1 MYGIEKIVN
10 NKNVVCQLLLGDV
23 GMIRKYLQ
31 FFLLA
36 ICFIPF
42 SILAYPLTLLP
53 GGETIGIGIQ
63 TKGIIVAGIYDINGV
78 YPATEAGMKP
88 GDIIIAANEKNITTI
103 DELVSLINGER
114 STTLHLTYLRNGK
127 KYDTTLN
134 LENSN
139 GVIKTGLYVKDSIT
153 GIGTLSFIDPTTKK
167 FGALG
172 HEITEK
178 NTGMLLEIKDGTIFS
193 SNVTKIDR
201 SSNGVPGSKNALFYS
216 DDIKGTVNK
225 NTHSGIFGVYTEE
238 LPDKKAYQVA
248 NVEDITLGEAKM
260 LTVIEGQNIE
270 EYNIEILKL
279 NKKDD
284 NKNILF
290 EIVDD
295 DLLAKTGGVVQGM
308 SGSTIIQGDYIIGA
322 VNYVVVDN
330 PKSGYGI
337 FITNMLKE
345 MEGN

>member
-1 MYGIEKIVN
+1 M
-10 NKNVVCQLLLGDV
+10 LLGDV

-31 FFLLA
+31 VFLLA

-63 TKGIIVAGIYDINGV
+63 TKGIIVAGIYDINGI
-78 YPATEAGMKP
+78 YPATEAGIKP
-88 GDIIIAANEKNITTI
+88 GDIIIAADNKDITTI
-103 DELVSLINGER
+103 EELVSLINENHS
-114 STTLHLTYLRNGK
+114 STLNLTYLRNGNK
-127 KYDTTLN
+127 NNTTLK
-134 LENSN
+134 LESSN
-139 GVIKTGLYVKDSIT
+139 GIIKTGLYVKDSIT
-153 GIGTLSFIDPTTKK
+153 GIGTLSFIDPITKK

-178 NTGMLLEIKDGTIFS
+178 NTGLLLEIKDGTIFS

-201 SSNGVPGSKNALFYS
+201 SSDGIPGSKNALFYS
-216 DDIKGTVNK
+216 EDIKGTINK
-225 NTHSGIFGVYTEE
+225 NTHFGIFGTYTEE
-238 LPDKKAYQVA
+238 LPNKKTYKVA
-248 NVEDITLGEAKM
+248 NADDINLGNAKM

-270 EYNIEILKL
+270 EYDIEILKL

-290 EIVDD
+290 EIVDEE
-295 DLLAKTGGVVQGM
+295 LLAKTGGVVQGM

-330 PKSGYGI
+330 PKRGYGI

>member
-1 MYGIEKIVN
+1 
-10 NKNVVCQLLLGDV
+10 
-23 GMIRKYLQ
+23 MIRKYLQ
-31 FFLLA
+31 VFLLT

-53 GGETIGIGIQ
+53 GGETIGIRIQ
-63 TKGIIVAGIYDINGV
+63 TKGIIVVGIYDINGI
-78 YPATEAGMKP
+78 YPATEAGIKP
-88 GDIIIAANEKNITTI
+88 GDMIIAADDKNITTI
-103 DELVSLINGER
+103 DELVSLINENR
-114 STTLHLTYLRNGK
+114 SSILNLTYIRNGK
-127 KYDTTLN
+127 ENNTTLK

-139 GVIKTGLYVKDSIT
+139 GIIKTGLYVKDSIT
-153 GIGTLSFIDPTTKK
+153 GIGTLSFIDPITKK

-201 SSNGVPGSKNALFYS
+201 SSNGIPGSKNALFYS
-216 DDIKGTVNK
+216 DDIKGTVDK
-225 NTHSGIFGVYTEE
+225 NTHSGIFGIYTKE
-238 LPDKKAYQVA
+238 LPNKKAYKVA
-248 NVEDITLGEAKM
+248 SVDDISLGNAKM
-260 LTVIEGQNIE
+260 LTVVEGQNIG
-270 EYNIEILKL
+270 EYDIEILKL

-290 EIVDD
+290 EIVDEE
-295 DLLAKTGGVVQGM
+295 LLAKTGGVVQGM

-322 VNYVVVDN
+322 VNYVVVDT
-330 PKSGYGI
+330 PKRGYGI